1 MAFEAASGLSS
12 FRRLQWGWEGECG
25 PGKKVSQPW
34 CWCWVGSSVG
44 VAVGEGPVS
53 LLGTIPVKPPEGFEV
68 RKNNRGK
75 RKAPA
80 SPFLQRFQQHGLV
93 QHLMLPW
100 MNSTPLPFPPLPSLA
115 VRLHMLLRVFYLI
128 SARFFFPS
136 FLPCS
141 VFLLLSVIF
150 FFSFLLTR
158 REIAK
163 ISPLRAAMQVTSD
176 CSNANSF

>member
-68 RKNNRGK
+68 RKNK
-75 RKAPA
+75 REKKGSSFSISAALPA
-80 SPFLQRFQQHGLV
+80 T
-93 QHLMLPW
+93 W
-100 MNSTPLPFPPLPSLA
+100 ACSTSNVALNELYPPAFPPLPSLA

-150 FFSFLLTR
+150 FFLFCLQG
-158 REIAK
+158 EK
-163 ISPLRAAMQVTSD
+163 
-176 CSNANSF
+176 